1 MIEKKRKTFM
11 DFRTK
16 LNEDDLS
23 NPNPAAAPE
32 QPTAP
37 QHAPAPAKEPAPEP
51 APAQE
56 APQEEHKSLRES
68 LADKIK
74 AQKDVAVGIIEGIH
88 SAFQDSCAHT
98 TKYDAM
104 GDQIKSFEKQIRG
117 ACEQVIAMV
126 EQEKFDWRNWD
137 NCSPKSYNVIT
148 KYKDRDFDV
157 LKLSSAV
164 IIFYNSLIGEN

>member
-1 MIEKKRKTFM
+1 MKRFS
-11 DFRTK
+11 DFRK
-16 LNEDDLS
+16 RVDEAD
-23 NPNPAAAPE
+23 PVQQQAPE
-32 QPTAP
+32 QQA
-37 QHAPAPAKEPAPEP
+37 APAKEPAQAPAPAPEP
-51 APAQE
+51 AQTQE
-56 APQEEHKSLRES
+56 APQQEHKSLRES

-74 AQKDVAVGIIEGIH
+74 AQKDVAVGIVEGIH

-104 GDQIKSFEKQIRG
+104 GDQIKNFEKQIRG

-137 NCSPKSYNVIT
+137 NCSPKSYDVIT

-157 LKLSSAV
+157 LKLSAAV
-164 IIFYNSLIGEN
+164 IIFYNSLIGKN

>member
-1 MIEKKRKTFM
+1 MKRFM
-11 DFRTK
+11 DFRKRVDEAEPTQQ
-16 LNEDDLS
+16 
-23 NPNPAAAPE
+23 
-32 QPTAP
+32 QPAP
-37 QHAPAPAKEPAPEP
+37 QQQPQAPAQEPAPAPAPEP
-51 APAQE
+51 ASSQE
-56 APQEEHKSLRES
+56 ASQEEHKSPRES

-104 GDQIKSFEKQIRG
+104 GDQIKNFEKQIRG

-157 LKLSSAV
+157 LKLSAAV

>member
-1 MIEKKRKTFM
+1 MKRFS
-11 DFRTK
+11 DFRKRVDEAEPTQQQ
-16 LNEDDLS
+16 
-23 NPNPAAAPE
+23 PAPE
-32 QPTAP
+32 QQP
-37 QHAPAPAKEPAPEP
+37 QAQASKPAPAPAAEPAPY
-51 APAQE
+51 QE
-56 APQEEHKSLRES
+56 GPQEEHKSPRES

-74 AQKDVAVGIIEGIH
+74 AQKDVAVGIIDGIH

-157 LKLSSAV
+157 LKLSAAV

>member
-1 MIEKKRKTFM
+1 MKRFS
-11 DFRTK
+11 DFRKRVDEAEPTQ
-16 LNEDDLS
+16 
-23 NPNPAAAPE
+23 
-32 QPTAP
+32 QPAP
-37 QHAPAPAKEPAPEP
+37 QQQPQAPAQEPAPAPEP

-98 TKYDAM
+98 TKYDSM
-104 GDQIKSFEKQIRG
+104 GDQIKNFEKQIRG

-137 NCSPKSYNVIT
+137 NCSPKSYDVIT

-157 LKLSSAV
+157 LKLSAAV
-164 IIFYNSLIGEN
+164 IIFYNSLIGKN

>member
-1 MIEKKRKTFM
+1 MKRFS
-11 DFRTK
+11 DFRKRVDEAEPTQQ
-16 LNEDDLS
+16 
-23 NPNPAAAPE
+23 
-32 QPTAP
+32 QPAP
-37 QHAPAPAKEPAPEP
+37 QQQAAAPAPAKEPAPEP

-56 APQEEHKSLRES
+56 FPKEDHKSLRES

-74 AQKDVAVGIIEGIH
+74 AQKDVAVGIIDGIH

-104 GDQIKSFEKQIRG
+104 GDQIKNFEKQIRG

-157 LKLSSAV
+157 LKLSAAV

>member
-1 MIEKKRKTFM
+1 MKRFS
-11 DFRTK
+11 DFRKRVDEAEPTQQQ
-16 LNEDDLS
+16 
-23 NPNPAAAPE
+23 PAQQQQAA
-32 QPTAP
+32 
-37 QHAPAPAKEPAPEP
+37 APAKEPSQAPAPEP
-51 APAQE
+51 AQAQE
-56 APQEEHKSLRES
+56 APQQEHKSLRES

-104 GDQIKSFEKQIRG
+104 GDQIKNFEKQIRG

-137 NCSPKSYNVIT
+137 NCSPKSYDVIT
-148 KYKDRDFDV
+148 KFKDRDFDV
-157 LKLSSAV
+157 LKLSAAV
-164 IIFYNSLIGEN
+164 IIFYNSLIGKN

>member
-1 MIEKKRKTFM
+1 MKRFM
-11 DFRTK
+11 DFRKRLDEAEPTQQAADF
-16 LNEDDLS
+16 EQQ
-23 NPNPAAAPE
+23 PQAPAAK
-32 QPTAP
+32 
-37 QHAPAPAKEPAPEP
+37 PAPAPAPEP
-51 APAQE
+51 ASSQE
-56 APQEEHKSLRES
+56 ASQEEHKSPRES

-74 AQKDVAVGIIEGIH
+74 AQKDVAVGIIDGIH

-104 GDQIKSFEKQIRG
+104 GDQIKNFEKQIRG

-157 LKLSSAV
+157 LKLSAAV

>member
-1 MIEKKRKTFM
+1 MKRFR
-11 DFRTK
+11 DFRK
-16 LNEDDLS
+16 RVDEAE
-23 NPNPAAAPE
+23 PVQQAAPE
-32 QPTAP
+32 QQT
-37 QHAPAPAKEPAPEP
+37 APAPEPSPAP

-56 APQEEHKSLRES
+56 APQEEPKSLRET

-74 AQKDVAVGIIEGIH
+74 AQKDVAVGIVEGIH
-88 SAFQDSCAHT
+88 SAFQDSCANT

-104 GDQIKSFEKQIRG
+104 GDQIKNFEKQIRG

-137 NCSPKSYNVIT
+137 NCSPKSYDVIT

-157 LKLSSAV
+157 LKLSAAV
-164 IIFYNSLIGEN
+164 IIFYNSLIGKN

>member
-1 MIEKKRKTFM
+1 MKRFS
-11 DFRTK
+11 DFRKRVDEAEPTQQQ
-16 LNEDDLS
+16 
-23 NPNPAAAPE
+23 PAPQQQAAAP
-32 QPTAP
+32 
-37 QHAPAPAKEPAPEP
+37 APAPAKEPAPAPEP
-51 APAQE
+51 AQTQE
-56 APQEEHKSLRES
+56 APQQEHKSLRES

-74 AQKDVAVGIIEGIH
+74 AQKDVAVGIVEGIH

-104 GDQIKSFEKQIRG
+104 GDQIKNFEKQIRG

-137 NCSPKSYNVIT
+137 NCSPKSYDVIT

-157 LKLSSAV
+157 LKLSAAD
-164 IIFYNSLIGEN
+164 IIFYNSLIGKN